1 MNRNSPP
8 ASPGGPK
15 TPEILACF
23 SSQLGWMAMIGSGTL
38 LKQLT
43 IGHPTPRDA
52 EAGLDAQLLE
62 GSRPGDWNEELVHK
76 LTAYAAGEIVDFA
89 GVELDLERLSD
100 FQRRVVGACREIPY
114 GRTRSYGQL
123 AAAAGSPNAARA
135 VGNCMAANH
144 FPLIVPCHRVL
155 LADGRLGAF
164 SAPGGTAFKQRLL
177 ALEASHAIE

>member
-1 MNRNSPP
+1 MNRNSPS
-8 ASPGGPK
+8 ASPQSRK
-15 TPEILACF
+15 TPEILVCF
-23 SSQLGWMAMIGSGTL
+23 SSQLGWMAMIGSGPL

-52 EAGLDAQLLE
+52 EAALNAELLE
-62 GSRPGDWNEELVHK
+62 DSRPGEWNEELVGK
-76 LTAYAAGEIVDFA
+76 LTAYAAGEIIDFA
-89 GVELDLERLSD
+89 DVELDLAPLSD
-100 FQRRVVGACREIPY
+100 FQRRVVRACREIPY

-123 AAAAGSPNAARA
+123 AAAAGSPKAARA
-135 VGNCMAANH
+135 VGNCMAANR

-164 SAPGGTAFKQRLL
+164 SAPGGTGLKQRLL